1 MFYVVLELLKPAQ
14 LSFGLTADKKL
25 TVFELISQVFS
36 VILSASGQVKN
47 FNVKGIL
54 MSQCFKPLVAKATQ
68 SDRLAPQ
75 KKTSA
80 YLRIL
85 KAASLGEWMNPEE
98 RTKKLTQVLL
108 YLNQL
113 IDDKCLDIGD
123 QVLEEFD
130 AFMKEGFELHHKEK
144 KEP

>member
-1 MFYVVLELLKPAQ
+1 M
-14 LSFGLTADKKL
+14 TADKKL

-36 VILSASGQVKN
+36 GILLATGQVKN

-54 MSQCFKPLVAKATQ
+54 MSQCFKPLVAKASL
-68 SDRLAPQ
+68 SDKLAPQ

-98 RTKKLTQVLL
+98 KTKKLTQVL
-108 YLNQL
+108 
-113 IDDKCLDIGD
+113 
-123 QVLEEFD
+123 
-130 AFMKEGFELHHKEK
+130 
-144 KEP
+144 